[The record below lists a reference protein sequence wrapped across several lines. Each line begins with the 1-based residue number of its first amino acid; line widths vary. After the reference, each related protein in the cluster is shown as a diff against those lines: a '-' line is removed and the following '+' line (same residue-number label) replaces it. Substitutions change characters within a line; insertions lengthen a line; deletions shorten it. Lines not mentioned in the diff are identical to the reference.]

1 MYRVQIIDQNP
12 SKMHLFS
19 WDLRVAGL
27 LFSQPVFCGR
37 GLPRCYSGNP
47 VWAELPCP
55 LWRGMGSVGTSFLGL
70 LFSGGFPWW
79 LSASLPRVR
88 AEETVSN
95 PLPQSRE
102 IAVCSSVSSPGHTIS
117 VSVCA
122 AINCSVLGCAP
133 LRSAPS
139 PASRS
144 GHVSALCASKTASRS
159 QFARG
164 NPPLWVSALGAA
176 LKSFPCHY
184 RSSSLCPIPSKRGCR
199 SPVV

>member
-27 LFSQPVFCGR
+27 LFSQPVFWGR

-47 VWAELPCP
+47 VWAELPCAP
-55 LWRGMGSVGTSFLGL
+55 VAGDGLSGNQSLGL
-70 LFSGGFPWW
+70 LFSGAFPWR

-95 PLPQSRE
+95 PLRQSRE
-102 IAVCSSVSSPGHTIS
+102 TVVCSSVSPPGHTVS
-117 VSVCA
+117 VSVRA

-133 LRSAPS
+133 LCSLPS

-144 GHVSALCASKTASRS
+144 GHVFALCASKTASHS
-159 QFARG
+159 QFTCAR
-164 NPPLWVSALGAA
+164 P
-176 LKSFPCHY
+176 
-184 RSSSLCPIPSKRGCR
+184 CR
-199 SPVV
+199 SGPPPRGLP

>member
-1 MYRVQIIDQNP
+1 MGAFV
-12 SKMHLFS
+12 
-19 WDLRVAGL
+19 
-27 LFSQPVFCGR
+27 
-37 GLPRCYSGNP
+37 
-47 VWAELPCP
+47 
-55 LWRGMGSVGTSFLGL
+55 LWR
-70 LFSGGFPWW
+70 
-79 LSASLPRVR
+79 LSAHLPGVR

-102 IAVCSSVSSPGHTIS
+102 TSVCSSVSSPGHTVS
-117 VSVCA
+117 VSVRA

-164 NPPLWVSALGAA
+164 NPPLWVSTLGAA
-176 LKSFPCHY
+176 LKSFPQRY
-184 RSSSLCPIPSKRGCR
+184 RSASLCPSTARKAVPHRRCRIPTSRHPPAAV
-199 SPVV
+199 SPPICAHRITVLRFVPQNQPPAIFCL